1 METQSIEQVGLV
13 YCSAAAEQ
21 GDADADAQTSLGIM
35 YDNRDGVAEDNAEAV
50 RWYRKAA
57 GQGHVEAKKRLAEL
71 GY

>member
-50 RWYRKAA
+50 R
-57 GQGHVEAKKRLAEL
+57 
-71 GY
+71 